1 MGWTAKIKKFTG
13 KYLVG
18 QIFSRIFVVTK
29 NINMKIKVSEIRK
42 FEVDNEIKEGVVQGY
57 HKDNSFVVIVKNV
70 ETNEDQDFIVH
81 ESEFVVD

>member
-1 MGWTAKIKKFTG
+1 
-13 KYLVG
+13 
-18 QIFSRIFVVTK
+18 
-29 NINMKIKVSEIRK
+29 MKIKVSEIRK